1 MRGLVDVGGIGE
13 QSVMRLAL
21 VIAQHRVAEPRPV
34 VRGVRVHLVLVLVEG
49 RGSSDVTPV

>member
-34 VRGVRVHLVLVLVEG
+34 VREARGQIVLVLVEG